1 MHSWLSYVMSFLLIV
16 KCVSCY
22 LLQHEF
28 GVKNWFHTKNQ
39 MTKRVNEKGRN
50 VVNHQTTIFSSSSI
64 ECFCELR
71 SFPQRCY
78 HILLHMTSMGLTSR
92 YPWGS
97 IVVKKHNIFHVNALV
112 CYCCAETPIKLIHF
126 PSFLIISLKFWMLY
140 DAMELDFYKQ
150 EIERG
155 REGG

>member
-1 MHSWLSYVMSFLLIV
+1 MLDTYYNI
-16 KCVSCY
+16 
-22 LLQHEF
+22 
-28 GVKNWFHTKNQ
+28 VKNWFHTKKLNE
-39 MTKRVNEKGRN
+39 EKGLIEKN
-50 VVNHQTTIFSSSSI
+50 PKSLIIKPQSSHQVRKILQTSFLSTT
-64 ECFCELR
+64 
-71 SFPQRCY
+71 
-78 HILLHMTSMGLTSR
+78 LLPYLGTHDLYGSYLKISL
-92 YPWGS
+92 GS

-140 DAMELDFYKQ
+140 DAMELDFCKQ